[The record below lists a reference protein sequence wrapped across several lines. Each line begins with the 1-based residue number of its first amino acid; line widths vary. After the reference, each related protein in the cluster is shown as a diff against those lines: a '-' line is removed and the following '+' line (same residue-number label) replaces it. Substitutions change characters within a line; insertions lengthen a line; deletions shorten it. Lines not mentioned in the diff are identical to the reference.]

1 MSHNDG
7 NDGPSL
13 VPPDHDPSMPLLDE
27 ATAHLD
33 NLPADISAWFPHDPE
48 EINRIVQDSFQNIRI
63 PNTRAYRDVE
73 EEDDDGDAA
82 YSVDSDHD
90 EETARV
96 IRAALEKHADDEDEN
111 GLDAGTANV
120 DEMDELAALLEQD
133 LTLDLPQP
141 PANIPSHFPAEM
153 YQPYEEPSGGVDTP
167 ADGANASA
175 TSNIN
180 TNINSNDIAGDCE
193 LPDISNAPDMA
204 DPIARRQRDNMRHLY
219 GDLQDAEIDEQ
230 VQKFMQE
237 LSDLNAMP
245 TFVGTGLEN
254 ADPQVDLDNINLDLD
269 FDLGM
274 DTFHAL
280 KNLEIE
286 DLAQLET
293 NPALLND
300 FA

>member
-120 DEMDELAALLEQD
+120 DVDVDIDINNRNGDDGLSGEMDELAALLEQD

-153 YQPYEEPSGGVDTP
+153 YQPYEEPSASTLRRFTRRRNRRAGPEVH
-167 ADGANASA
+167 AGAF
-175 TSNIN
+175 
-180 TNINSNDIAGDCE
+180 G
-193 LPDISNAPDMA
+193 P
-204 DPIARRQRDNMRHLY
+204 QRDAHLCRH
-219 GDLQDAEIDEQ
+219 G
-230 VQKFMQE
+230 
-237 LSDLNAMP
+237 
-245 TFVGTGLEN
+245 
-254 ADPQVDLDNINLDLD
+254 
-269 FDLGM
+269 
-274 DTFHAL
+274 H
-280 KNLEIE
+280 
-286 DLAQLET
+286 
-293 NPALLND
+293 
-300 FA
+300 